1 MPPVQHDEGEGQGA
15 CQPCKANQHQV
26 QGLLVLIQIE
36 EPLLERYRQ

>member
-1 MPPVQHDEGEGQGA
+1 MPPVQHDEGESQGA
-15 CQPCKANQHQV
+15 CETRKANQDQV